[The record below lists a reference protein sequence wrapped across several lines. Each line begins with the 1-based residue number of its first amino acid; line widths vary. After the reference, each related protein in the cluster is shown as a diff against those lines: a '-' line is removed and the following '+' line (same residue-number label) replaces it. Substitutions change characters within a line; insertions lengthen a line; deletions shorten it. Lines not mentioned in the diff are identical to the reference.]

1 MQILIVGTGGFLG
14 SVARYIII
22 NCVSKLSNDSFPFG
36 TFLVNISGCFLL
48 GFFISLTAKKITV
61 GPNIKLLFTAGF
73 MGAYTTFSTFS
84 YDTSVLIKSGDFL
97 LATINATASVLIG
110 IISLLGGMAIGQIL

>member
-1 MQILIVGTGGFLG
+1 LQVLIVGVGGFLG
-14 SVARYIII
+14 TATRYIIT
-22 NCVSKLSNDSFPFG
+22 NCISKLSNNGFPFG

-61 GPNIKLLFTAGF
+61 GPNIKLLFTVGF